1 MNSYLQRQAAVL
13 LAMSR
18 DTIDLGMAGRLRNL
32 AADFEREA
40 AKPAECDPPEAQPS
54 LTKGK
59 VGHFGPM
66 D

>member
-13 LAMSR
+13 LAMWR
-18 DTIDLGMAGRLRNL
+18 DTMDLGMARRLRHS

-40 AKPAECDPPEAQPS
+40 AKPAECDAPDAPPSPIN
-54 LTKGK
+54 GK
-59 VGHFGPM
+59 VGHFAPM